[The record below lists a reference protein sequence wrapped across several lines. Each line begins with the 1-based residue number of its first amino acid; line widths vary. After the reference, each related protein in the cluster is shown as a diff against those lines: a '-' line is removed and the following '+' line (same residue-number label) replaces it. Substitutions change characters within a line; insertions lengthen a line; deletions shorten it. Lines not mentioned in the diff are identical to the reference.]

1 VTAPAPI
8 PLQPE
13 DLAVLALESET
24 VVGHTCKLV
33 LLGEGAPDAD
43 ELRRSVAG
51 RLGRAPA
58 LTMRLGEAGGRP
70 AWVPDERFDL
80 AAHVVASRV
89 AEPLDAAGL
98 RREVSRLFAERLD
111 RSRPLWR
118 ADVAP
123 LEGGG
128 RALVW
133 RTHHALADG
142 TAAMRYAQAILWDGA
157 PHAPSGSGGGHL
169 AAAADDARRRGHLI
183 AFLRREFGASGSPS
197 PFDGEIGTRR
207 AVAFA
212 ALPLEPLHR
221 CARSS
226 CAATLNDAVLAVVA
240 GGIRR
245 WLAARGG
252 DLGDLRVRVP
262 VSLHHEGDDAANRDS
277 FFSIPVQLGEAD
289 PHARL
294 RAVRDATGDCKAGR
308 DAEVMDAVMGDLGR
322 LSPRLRRLAARVE
335 ASPRRFAVAVSN
347 VIGPRAPV
355 TVLGAPVGG
364 LYTLAEIGERHAL
377 RVGAVSLAGEL
388 NLGLC
393 ADPGIVDDVEA
404 IAAGAEAEARALIE
418 AA

>member
-13 DLAVLALESET
+13 DLAVLALEGET

-33 LLGEGAPDAD
+33 LLGGGAPDAD
-43 ELRRSVAG
+43 ALRRSVAG
-51 RLGRAPA
+51 RLHRAPA
-58 LTMRLGEAGGRP
+58 LTLRLGEAAGRP

-80 AAHVVASRV
+80 SAHIVASRL
-89 AEPLDAAGL
+89 ATPLDAAGL
-98 RREVSRLFAERLD
+98 RREVAGLFAERLD

-118 ADVAP
+118 VDVAP

-128 RALVW
+128 RALIW

-142 TAAMRYAQAILWDGA
+142 TAAMRYARAILWDGG
-157 PHAPSGSGGGHL
+157 PDAPSGAAAGHL
-169 AAAADDARRRGHLI
+169 TAAADDARRREHLA
-183 AFLRREFGASGSPS
+183 AFLRREFGRSRGPS

-207 AVAFA
+207 EVAFA
-212 ALPLEPLHR
+212 TLPLEPLHR
-221 CARSS
+221 CARAS
-226 CAATLNDAVLAVVA
+226 CAATLNDAVLAVVG

-245 WLAARGG
+245 WLTARGG

-277 FFSIPVQLGEAD
+277 FFSIAVPLGEAD

-294 RAVRDATGDCKAGR
+294 RAVRAATGERKAGH

-322 LSPRLRRLAARVE
+322 VSPRLRRLAARVE

-347 VIGPRAPV
+347 VVGPREPV
-355 TVLGAPVGG
+355 AVLGAPVGG
-364 LYTLAEIGERHAL
+364 LYSLAEIGERHAL
-377 RVGAVSLAGEL
+377 RVGAVSLAGAL

-393 ADPGIVDDVEA
+393 ADPGIVDDVA
-404 IAAGAEAEARALIE
+404 GIAAGAEAEARALIE